1 MSRTIKA
8 IERHMIPRS
17 SRLRVEAPARQ
28 TAQPMRNGERK
39 LVAEWQRGAEI
50 LGHAQR
56 KLRLAFA
63 PTQSPALATLSRE
76 FVMSRTLEAITKHT
90 DGSPQ
95 IKPQT
100 MKAMQIHNYGG
111 PEVLHYEDVPR
122 PQPQAGEVLVRIHA
136 AGVNPIDWKV
146 REGHMKDFWPH
157 KFPIILGWDLSGVV
171 EELGRGVSRLKIGD
185 EVYSLPDPTRNGAYA
200 DYIVV
205 REPEL
210 ALKPKS
216 LHHIRAA
223 AVPLAALT
231 AWQSLFDT
239 ARLQPG
245 QRVLIHAGSG
255 GVGHFAV
262 QLAKWKGAYVF
273 ATASTKNQDLLREL
287 GVDEPIDYTQQRFE
301 DIARKID
308 IVLDTLGDE
317 TQERSWSVL
326 KKGGVLVSLV
336 QPPSEE
342 KAKELGVRAA
352 IIGAQPNGAQLAEIA
367 KIIEAGKLAPVI
379 DRILPL
385 SEARR
390 AHELSQSGHTH
401 GKIALRVSNG
411 DGAFERKTATLQ

>member
-1 MSRTIKA
+1 MSRTIEPIIKHA
-8 IERHMIPRS
+8 GATSEKKS
-17 SRLRVEAPARQ
+17 VSAP
-28 TAQPMRNGERK
+28 
-39 LVAEWQRGAEI
+39 
-50 LGHAQR
+50 
-56 KLRLAFA
+56 
-63 PTQSPALATLSRE
+63 S
-76 FVMSRTLEAITKHT
+76 
-90 DGSPQ
+90 
-95 IKPQT
+95 QT
-100 MKAMQIHNYGG
+100 MKAIRIHNYGG
-111 PEVLHYEDVPR
+111 PEVLKYEDAPR
-122 PQPQAGEVLVRIHA
+122 PEPQAGEVLVRVHA

-157 KFPIILGWDLSGVV
+157 KFPLILGWDVSGTV
-171 EELGRGVSRLKIGD
+171 EEVGPGPAAAGRFKIGD
-185 EVYSLPDPTRNGAYA
+185 EVYSIPDPTRNGAYA
-200 DYIVV
+200 EYIVV
-205 REPEL
+205 RESEL

-239 ARLQPG
+239 AQLQPS

-287 GVDEPIDYTQQRFE
+287 GVDEPINYTQQRFE
-301 DIARKID
+301 DVARNID
-308 IVLDTLGDE
+308 IVLDTIGGE

-326 KKGGVLVSLV
+326 KKGGVLLSLV

-342 KAKELGVRAA
+342 KTEELGVLAA
-352 IIGAQPNGAQLAEIA
+352 FVAGHPSGAQLAEIA
-367 KIIEAGKLAPVI
+367 KMIDSGKLAPII

-390 AHELSQSGHTH
+390 AHELSQSGHVR
-401 GKIALRVSNG
+401 GKIVLRVKDQTS
-411 DGAFERKTATLQ
+411 

>member
-1 MSRTIKA
+1 
-8 IERHMIPRS
+8 
-17 SRLRVEAPARQ
+17 
-28 TAQPMRNGERK
+28 
-39 LVAEWQRGAEI
+39 
-50 LGHAQR
+50 
-56 KLRLAFA
+56 
-63 PTQSPALATLSRE
+63 
-76 FVMSRTLEAITKHT
+76 
-90 DGSPQ
+90 
-95 IKPQT
+95 
-100 MKAMQIHNYGG
+100 MKVIRIHNYGG
-111 PEVLHYEDVPR
+111 PKVLKYEDSPR
-122 PQPQAGEVLVRIHA
+122 PQAQAGEVLIRVHA

-157 KFPIILGWDLSGVV
+157 KFPLILGWDLSGVV
-171 EELGRGVSRLKIGD
+171 KKLGRGVARFKIGD

-205 REPEL
+205 RESEV
-210 ALKPKS
+210 ALKPNS

-223 AVPLAALT
+223 GVPLAALT

-239 ARLQPG
+239 AQLQPG

-255 GVGHFAV
+255 GVGHLAV
-262 QLAKWKGAYVF
+262 QLAKWQGAYVF
-273 ATASTKNQDLLREL
+273 ATASTKNQDLLRKL

-308 IVLDTLGDE
+308 IVLDTLGGE

-352 IIGAQPNGAQLAEIA
+352 FVAGHPSGAQLAEIA
-367 KIIEAGKLAPVI
+367 KLIDSGELKLTI

-385 SEARR
+385 SEVRR
-390 AHELSQSGHTH
+390 AHQLSQTGHAR
-401 GKIALRVSNG
+401 GKIVLRVMNG
-411 DGAFERKTATLQ
+411 NGTLQRRQS

>member
-1 MSRTIKA
+1 MKA
-8 IERHMIPRS
+8 IR
-17 SRLRVEAPARQ
+17 
-28 TAQPMRNGERK
+28 
-39 LVAEWQRGAEI
+39 
-50 LGHAQR
+50 
-56 KLRLAFA
+56 
-63 PTQSPALATLSRE
+63 
-76 FVMSRTLEAITKHT
+76 
-90 DGSPQ
+90 
-95 IKPQT
+95 
-100 MKAMQIHNYGG
+100 IHNYGG
-111 PEVLHYEDVPR
+111 PEVLKREDAPR
-122 PQPQAGEVLVRIHA
+122 PEPGKGEVLVRVHA
-136 AGVNPIDWKV
+136 ASVNPIDWKV

-157 KFPIILGWDLSGVV
+157 KFPLILGWDLSGIV
-171 EELGRGVSRLKIGD
+171 EEVGPRVSQFKKSD

-210 ALKPKS
+210 ALKPNS
-216 LHHIRAA
+216 LHHIRGA

-231 AWQSLFDT
+231 AWQSLFET
-239 ARLQPG
+239 AQLQPG

-262 QLAKWKGAYVF
+262 QLAKWKGASVF
-273 ATASTKNQDLLREL
+273 ATASTKNQDLLRDL

-301 DIARKID
+301 DVARNID

-326 KKGGVLVSLV
+326 KKGGNLVSLV

-352 IIGAQPNGAQLAEIA
+352 LLGARPSGEQLSEIA
-367 KIIEAGKLAPVI
+367 KIIDSGKLAPI
-379 DRILPL
+379 INRILPL

-401 GKIALRVSNG
+401 GKITIRVSNG
-411 DGAFERKTATLQ
+411 DGTFERKQS

>member
-1 MSRTIKA
+1 MSTTI
-8 IERHMIPRS
+8 
-17 SRLRVEAPARQ
+17 
-28 TAQPMRNGERK
+28 
-39 LVAEWQRGAEI
+39 
-50 LGHAQR
+50 
-56 KLRLAFA
+56 
-63 PTQSPALATLSRE
+63 
-76 FVMSRTLEAITKHT
+76 EAIIKHT
-90 DGSPQ
+90 GATSEKKSASATPQ
-95 IKPQT
+95 I
-100 MKAMQIHNYGG
+100 MKAVRIHNYGG
-111 PEVLHYEDVPR
+111 PEVLHYEDAPR
-122 PQPQAGEVLVRIHA
+122 PEPQAGEVLIRVHA

-157 KFPIILGWDLSGVV
+157 KLPLILGWDVSGTV
-171 EELGRGVSRLKIGD
+171 EKVGPGPAAAGRFKKGD

-200 DYIVV
+200 DYVVV
-205 REPEL
+205 RESEL
-210 ALKPKS
+210 ALKPNS

-239 ARLQPG
+239 AQLQPG

-287 GVDEPIDYTQQRFE
+287 GVDESIDYTQQRFE
-301 DIARKID
+301 NVARNID
-308 IVLDTLGDE
+308 VVLDTLGGE

-352 IIGAQPNGAQLAEIA
+352 LLGARPSGEQLSEIA
-367 KIIEAGKLAPVI
+367 KIIDSGKLAPI
-379 DRILPL
+379 INRIIPL

-401 GKIALRVSNG
+401 GKIVLRVSNG
-411 DGAFERKTATLQ
+411 DGTLRKQS

>member
-1 MSRTIKA
+1 MSRTI
-8 IERHMIPRS
+8 
-17 SRLRVEAPARQ
+17 
-28 TAQPMRNGERK
+28 
-39 LVAEWQRGAEI
+39 
-50 LGHAQR
+50 
-56 KLRLAFA
+56 
-63 PTQSPALATLSRE
+63 
-76 FVMSRTLEAITKHT
+76 EAIIKHT
-90 DGSPQ
+90 GATSE
-95 IKPQT
+95 KKSASATSQT
-100 MKAMQIHNYGG
+100 MKAIRIHNYGG
-111 PEVLHYEDVPR
+111 PEVLQYEDALR
-122 PQPQAGEVLVRIHA
+122 PEPQAGEVLVRVHA

-157 KFPIILGWDLSGVV
+157 KFPLILGWDLSGIV
-171 EELGRGVSRLKIGD
+171 EELGRGVSRFKIGD
-185 EVYSLPDPTRNGAYA
+185 EVYSIPDPTRNGAYA

-205 REPEL
+205 RESEL
-210 ALKPKS
+210 ALKPNS

-239 ARLQPG
+239 AQLQPG

-287 GVDEPIDYTQQRFE
+287 GVDNAIDYTQQRFE
-301 DIARKID
+301 DVARNID
-308 IVLDTLGDE
+308 IVLDTIGGE

-326 KKGGVLVSLV
+326 KRDGVLVSLV

-352 IIGAQPNGAQLAEIA
+352 FVAGHPSGEQLAEIA
-367 KIIEAGKLAPVI
+367 KIIDAGQLAPVL

-385 SEARR
+385 SEVRR
-390 AHELSQSGHTH
+390 AHELSKSGHTH
-401 GKIALRVSNG
+401 GKIVLRISNG
-411 DGAFERKTATLQ
+411 NGTTERKQP